1 MIAGKW
7 PIQGVWGDLLSRVA
21 GIFVRNCSPPPPPP
35 PPSLA
40 NPPAPLP
47 QCRAEF
53 YPTTTQPNWTVYLD
67 IGLLGN
73 FPEGQV
79 AGCRCTLL
87 AGNSCISLAGS
98 EEQIY
103 VFPGNLPICLK
114 WLRKGLFML
123 CCCFQLFL
131 SKFPVGWSWT
141 CSSFECDCNKFP
153 VMLCHR

>member
-1 MIAGKW
+1 MILPWKENDCWQMADPGCLRGFVVQSSW
-7 PIQGVWGDLLSRVA
+7 YICQQLLL
-21 GIFVRNCSPPPPPP
+21 PPPPPP

-131 SKFPVGWSWT
+131 SKFPVG
-141 CSSFECDCNKFP
+141 
-153 VMLCHR
+153 